1 MKFFYPLLCAFLV
14 FFSACHEEEKL
25 AALRKDVAALE
36 NSVDS
41 LQKAKEKLQNVP
53 NYTILSDTVRE
64 PNTRMLLSLCA
75 DTFLKVSIFCI

>member
-1 MKFFYPLLCAFLV
+1 MKFFYPFLCAFLV

-53 NYTILSDTVRE
+53 NYTILSDTVRAGE
-64 PNTRMLLSLCA
+64 GPFHVFSRLKETLS
-75 DTFLKVSIFCI
+75 